1 VTARDPNTLD
11 ADLLGPRCLVTG
23 GNGYLGRAL
32 VRRLVAG
39 GCEVRVLDIA
49 PHTAEPTAESLV
61 GDVRIAGDVL
71 EACSGVD
78 VVYHTVALI
87 DLLSRYRPERRRR
100 VFDVNVLG
108 TQNVLRA
115 CRAKGVA
122 RFVYTSTINVAMR
135 TPVRDGDETL
145 PTFGEGGGEGEGD
158 LYGESKSAAE
168 REVLAA
174 DGDGLRTAALRLG
187 GLWGPGDGAMMITEF
202 VEQLAAG
209 RFVMLVGDGNAV
221 LDNTH
226 VANAIDAHLL
236 AAAALAET
244 PDRVGG
250 KAFFIT
256 DGEPMN
262 GLEWFRPLVEGLNAP
277 WPSRRVPAGV
287 MLVLGRLLEWIHYI
301 GGPEPAIAYRG
312 MLNISRDASFSI
324 DRAREELGYHPTI
337 QSGEG
342 LPAMLPDAKRL
353 YDLALRGDATR

>member
-1 VTARDPNTLD
+1 MTPRDPNSLD

-32 VRRLVAG
+32 VRRLVAS
-39 GCEVRVLDIA
+39 GCQVRVLDLA
-49 PHTAEPTAESLV
+49 PHIAEPKAESLV

-71 EACSGVD
+71 GACSGVD

-87 DLLSRYRPERRRR
+87 DLLSRYRPERRRQ

-122 RFVYTSTINVAMR
+122 RLVYTSTINVAMR
-135 TPVRDGDETL
+135 TPVREGDETL
-145 PTFGEGGGEGEGD
+145 PTFREGEGD

-168 REVLAA
+168 REVLAE

-187 GLWGPGDGAMMITEF
+187 GLWGSGDGAIMITEF
-202 VEQLAAG
+202 IEQLAAG
-209 RFVMLVGDGNAV
+209 RFVMLVGDGSAV

-226 VANAIDAHLL
+226 VVNAIDAHLL

-250 KAFFIT
+250 EAFFIT

-262 GLEWFRPLVEGLNAP
+262 GLEWFRPLVEGLGAP

-287 MLVLGRLLEWIHYI
+287 MLVLGRLLEWIHHF
-301 GGPEPAIAYRG
+301 GGPEPALAYRG
-312 MLNISRDASFSI
+312 MLNITRDASFCI
-324 DRAREELGYHPTI
+324 DKAREELGYHPTI
-337 QSGEG
+337 QSGDG

-353 YDLALRGDATR
+353 YDLALRGDRTQ